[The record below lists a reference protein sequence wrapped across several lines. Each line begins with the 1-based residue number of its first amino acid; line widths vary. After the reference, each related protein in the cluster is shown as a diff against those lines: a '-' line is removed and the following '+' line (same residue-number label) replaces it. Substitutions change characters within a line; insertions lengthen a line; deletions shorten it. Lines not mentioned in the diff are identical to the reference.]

1 MSQSL
6 VSASVDDKQLHLA
19 LDSLAQEL
27 QTPFVERMRGNKHHG
42 KDAVAQLGDAIG
54 ELSAREREL
63 GAAIGI
69 ARMLLAKNK
78 ELAEE
83 ALTAASEKSH
93 LEGVIALLR
102 QEQRVMQ
109 GHAAEL
115 QAKCGLLE
123 AELASAEVQLSEA
136 QTSVLRLEELNSA
149 VVQPEREEKP
159 DESEEL
165 ASHSRLIHKLN
176 MAIQALERDNSALRL
191 KCADTE
197 KALTAEAEKVRK
209 SEEEWGKL
217 RDKLRT
223 LKEEKQHL
231 SKRAHQ
237 AEDHAKYLEFDL
249 MVIQRKIERLEE
261 EAKFSLSP
269 STSDSG
275 NKHERHTSLF
285 TKLRGIEEGEEL
297 EQRSDEEASGQA
309 SWRREM
315 SVDFGNESMDDE
327 DLFSGRRDLFTLGS
341 HRPFV
346 FPELSICRISPTI
359 SLGKATP
366 RSLLCFSSSLMVNL
380 PCKRSQRKDPSE
392 EYFLLVLRT
401 QATQAVKFSSPYMDS
416 VCTVSAKSL
425 YEQALREAIPFH
437 KVGSRQWHAWI
448 EDQLTRAYVSD
459 LYSADH
465 RGRR

>member
-1 MSQSL
+1 MSLTST
-6 VSASVDDKQLHLA
+6 SVDDKQLHSA

-27 QTPFVERMRGNKHHG
+27 QTPFVERMRVNKHHG

-83 ALTAASEKSH
+83 VLSISCEKSN
-93 LEGVIALLR
+93 LEGMIALLR

-109 GHAAEL
+109 GHASEVE
-115 QAKCGLLE
+115 AKCSLLE
-123 AELASAEVQLSEA
+123 AELAASEA
-136 QTSVLRLEELNSA
+136 QYREAQVSVLRLEELNSS
-149 VVQPEREEKP
+149 VMHSDHEEGI
-159 DESEEL
+159 DEAEEE
-165 ASHSRLIHKLN
+165 ASHSRQIEQ
-176 MAIQALERDNSALRL
+176 MSRSIQILERDNATIRL
-191 KCADTE
+191 KCIDTE
-197 KALTAEAEKVRK
+197 KELTVQTENAKKLMEDL
-209 SEEEWGKL
+209 GKL
-217 RDKLRT
+217 REKQKT
-223 LKEEKQHL
+223 LNEEKQHW

-249 MVIQRKIERLEE
+249 MVIQRKVERLEE
-261 EAKFSLSP
+261 EAKFSPTP

-285 TKLRGIEEGEEL
+285 TKLHGIEEGEEL
-297 EQRSDEEASGQA
+297 EQRSDEEAGQT

-315 SVDFGNESMDDE
+315 SMDFGNESMDDE
-327 DLFSGRRDLFTLGS
+327 DLFSGKRDLFTLGT
-341 HRPFV
+341 HKPFT
-346 FPELSICRISPTI
+346 FPDLTICSLSPISIWKRTQKDNRKI
-359 SLGKATP
+359 ASTGT
-366 RSLLCFSSSLMVNL
+366 VNL
-380 PCKRSQRKDPSE
+380 PCKRNQRKDPSE
-392 EYFLLVLRT
+392 EYFLLVSAI
-401 QATQAVKFSSPYMDS
+401 QATQAVKFSSPYMDR

-437 KVGSRQWHAWI
+437 KVSNSQWHAWI

-459 LYSADH
+459 LYSSDH
-465 RGRR
+465 RFRV

>member
-1 MSQSL
+1 MAHPL
-6 VSASVDDKQLHLA
+6 VGASVDDKQLHLA

-27 QTPFVERMRGNKHHG
+27 QTPFVERMRGTKHYG

-83 ALTAASEKSH
+83 ALNAASDKSH

-109 GHAAEL
+109 GHAVEL
-115 QAKCGLLE
+115 EAKCSLLE
-123 AELASAEVQLSEA
+123 AELATAEVQLSEA
-136 QTSVLRLEELNSA
+136 QASVMRLEELNSA
-149 VVQPEREEKP
+149 IVQPEREEKT

-165 ASHSRLIHKLN
+165 ASHSRLIDKMN
-176 MAIQALERDNSALRL
+176 KSIQALERDNSGLRL

-197 KALTAEAEKVRK
+197 KTLVAEIEKGRQ
-209 SEEEWGKL
+209 SEEEWGKC
-217 RDKLRT
+217 REKLRT

-231 SKRAHQ
+231 SKRTHQ

-249 MVIQRKIERLEE
+249 MVIQRKVERLEE
-261 EAKFSLSP
+261 EAKFSLTP

-285 TKLRGIEEGEEL
+285 TKLHGIEEGEEL

-315 SVDFGNESMDDE
+315 SVDFGNESMEDE
-327 DLFSGRRDLFTLGS
+327 DLFSGRRDLFTLGT

-346 FPELSICRISPTI
+346 FPELSICRISPPI
-359 SLGKATP
+359 SLGTP
-366 RSLLCFSSSLMVNL
+366 IPRNIPRLSTTLIVNL

-392 EYFLLVLRT
+392 EYFLLVLPT

-425 YEQALREAIPFH
+425 YEQALRDAVPFH

-459 LYSADH
+459 LYSADR
-465 RGRR
+465 RGRK

>member
-1 MSQSL
+1 MSLTST
-6 VSASVDDKQLHLA
+6 SVDDKQLHSA

-27 QTPFVERMRGNKHHG
+27 QTPFVERMRVNKHHG

-83 ALTAASEKSH
+83 VISISCEKSN

-102 QEQRVMQ
+102 QEQKVMQ
-109 GHAAEL
+109 GHAIEL
-115 QAKCGLLE
+115 EEKCSLLE
-123 AELASAEVQLSEA
+123 VELAASEA
-136 QTSVLRLEELNSA
+136 QYREAQVSVLHLEELNSS
-149 VVQPEREEKP
+149 VMHSDHEEGT
-159 DESEEL
+159 DETE
-165 ASHSRLIHKLN
+165 ASHSREIEQMSKS
-176 MAIQALERDNSALRL
+176 IQILERDNAAIRL
-191 KCADTE
+191 KCMDTE
-197 KALTAEAEKVRK
+197 RELIAQTENAKKLMEDI
-209 SEEEWGKL
+209 GKL
-217 RDKLRT
+217 REKQKT
-223 LKEEKQHL
+223 VNEEKQHW

-237 AEDHAKYLEFDL
+237 AEDRAKYLEFDL
-249 MVIQRKIERLEE
+249 MVIQRKVERLEE
-261 EAKFSLSP
+261 EAKFSLTP

-285 TKLRGIEEGEEL
+285 TKLHGIEEGEEL
-297 EQRSDEEASGQA
+297 EQRSDEEASGQT

-327 DLFSGRRDLFTLGS
+327 DLFSGKRDLFTLGA
-341 HRPFV
+341 HKPFT
-346 FPELSICRISPTI
+346 FPELMICSLSPISICKRTKKDSREITRTGTVS
-359 SLGKATP
+359 
-366 RSLLCFSSSLMVNL
+366 L
-380 PCKRSQRKDPSE
+380 PCKRNQRKDPSE
-392 EYFLLVLRT
+392 EYFLLVSSI
-401 QATQAVKFSSPYMDS
+401 QATQAVKFSSPYMDR

-437 KVGSRQWHAWI
+437 KVSNRQWHTWI

-459 LYSADH
+459 LYSSDH
-465 RGRR
+465 RFRV